1 MAAAPPTGASH
12 KVLLST
18 HEKENFQRI
27 ARLLVAGG
35 TAIMREMFDK
45 FFSPHQFVV
54 RINHPDV
61 KSKIK
66 KAKLSKPQLECLY
79 PKLGT
84 CNRTSKDFDISLLY
98 KLFKTVCNLTP
109 PASGWDTFPPPTDHS
124 TAADLTRIKEYR
136 NKICHGY
143 PEMEMGDTEFN
154 SLWNDIQEALV
165 RLAGSISHSAQSAWE
180 RLIEKLLT
188 DPLTPEDERNVRELK
203 EWYEN
208 EVGTKEEIKKVGK
221 SIQVGLEGVH
231 QAIKRTGDDV
241 HQAIKR
247 TGDDV
252 QKRIDDVQQA
262 IKETGETIMKKIHP
276 IVAKKNDPRTSAQLT
291 KSALVGRAQNND
303 FQDERKSHLQ
313 RGSSTPPEKMLT
325 ATSTQSEFI
334 KANFPQNTCIT
345 RLIFE
350 CSS

>member
-1 MAAAPPTGASH
+1 
-12 KVLLST
+12 
-18 HEKENFQRI
+18 
-27 ARLLVAGG
+27 
-35 TAIMREMFDK
+35 
-45 FFSPHQFVV
+45 
-54 RINHPDV
+54 
-61 KSKIK
+61 
-66 KAKLSKPQLECLY
+66 
-79 PKLGT
+79 
-84 CNRTSKDFDISLLY
+84 
-98 KLFKTVCNLTP
+98 
-109 PASGWDTFPPPTDHS
+109 
-124 TAADLTRIKEYR
+124 
-136 NKICHGY
+136 
-143 PEMEMGDTEFN
+143 MEMGETEFN
-154 SLWNDIQEALV
+154 SLWNDIQKGHV
-165 RLAGSISHSAQSAWE
+165 TLAGSISHSAQSAWE

-208 EVGTKEEIKKVGK
+208 EVGTKEEIKKVAK
-221 SIQVGLEGVH
+221 SIQEGLEGVH
-231 QAIKRTGDDV
+231 RAIKRTGDDV

-247 TGDDV
+247 TGGDV
-252 QKRIDDVQQA
+252 LIDDVQRA
-262 IKETGETIMKKIHP
+262 IKDTGETIMKKFHP
-276 IVAKKNDPRTSAQLT
+276 IVGKKNDPRTSAQLT

>member
-35 TAIMREMFDK
+35 TAIMRETFDQ
-45 FFSPHQFVV
+45 FFNAPQFALK
-54 RINHPDV
+54 INTPAV

-66 KAKLSKPQLECLY
+66 KAKLSKPQMDCLY
-79 PKLGT
+79 PKPGT

-98 KLFKTVCNLTP
+98 KLFKTICNLTP

-124 TAADLTRIKEYR
+124 KAADLTRIKEYR
-136 NKICHGY
+136 NKICHDY
-143 PEMEMGDTEFN
+143 SEMEMGDTEFN

-165 RLAGSISHSAQSAWE
+165 RLAGSISPSAQSAWE
-180 RLIEKLLT
+180 KRIEKLFKN
-188 DPLTPEDERNVRELK
+188 PLTPEDERNGRKLK

-241 HQAIKR
+241 HEAIKR

-252 QKRIDDVQQA
+252 QQTILKA
-262 IKETGETIMKKIHP
+262 IRETGETIIKI
-276 IVAKKNDPRTSAQLT
+276 VDKKNDPRTSAQLT

-303 FQDERKSHLQ
+303 LQAERRARTDPHLHAVVP
-313 RGSSTPPEKMLT
+313 STPPEKMLT
-325 ATSTQSEFI
+325 ATSIQSEFI
-334 KANFPQNTCIT
+334 KVNFPENTCIT
-345 RLIFE
+345 RLILE
-350 CSS
+350 CSR

>member
-27 ARLLVAGG
+27 ERLLVAGG
-35 TAIMREMFDK
+35 TAIMREIFDQ
-45 FFSPHQFVV
+45 FCNPSQFVLK
-54 RINHPDV
+54 INTPAV

-66 KAKLSKPQLECLY
+66 KAKLSKPQMDCLY
-79 PKLGT
+79 PKPGT

-98 KLFKTVCNLTP
+98 KLFKTICNLTP

-124 TAADLTRIKEYR
+124 KAADLTRIKEYR
-136 NKICHGY
+136 NKICHDY
-143 PEMEMGDTEFN
+143 SEMEMGDTEFN

-165 RLAGSISHSAQSAWE
+165 RLAGSISPSAQSAWE
-180 RLIEKLLT
+180 KRIEKLFKN
-188 DPLTPEDERNVRELK
+188 PLTPEDERNGRKLK

-241 HQAIKR
+241 HEAIKR

-252 QKRIDDVQQA
+252 QQTILKA
-262 IKETGETIMKKIHP
+262 IRETGETIIKI
-276 IVAKKNDPRTSAQLT
+276 VDKKNDPRTSAQLT

-303 FQDERKSHLQ
+303 LQAERRARTDPHLHAVAP
-313 RGSSTPPEKMLT
+313 STPPEKMLT
-325 ATSTQSEFI
+325 ATSIQSEFI
-334 KANFPQNTCIT
+334 KANFPENTCIT
-345 RLIFE
+345 RLILE
-350 CSS
+350 CSR

>member
-45 FFSPHQFVV
+45 FFSPHQFFV

-66 KAKLSKPQLECLY
+66 KAKLSKPQLDCLY

-109 PASGWDTFPPPTDHS
+109 PASGWDTFPPATDHS

-241 HQAIKR
+241 
-247 TGDDV
+247 
-252 QKRIDDVQQA
+252 QQA
-262 IKETGETIMKKIHP
+262 IKETGETIMKKLHP
-276 IVAKKNDPRTSAQLT
+276 IVEKKNDPRTSAQLT

-303 FQDERKSHLQ
+303 FQDERRSHLQ

-334 KANFPQNTCIT
+334 KANFPKNTCIT

>member
-27 ARLLVAGG
+27 ERLLVAGG
-35 TAIMREMFDK
+35 TAIMREIFDQ
-45 FFSPHQFVV
+45 FCNPSQFVLK
-54 RINHPDV
+54 INTPAV

-66 KAKLSKPQLECLY
+66 KAKLSKPQMDCLY
-79 PKLGT
+79 PKPGT

-98 KLFKTVCNLTP
+98 KLFKTICNLTP

-124 TAADLTRIKEYR
+124 KAADLTRIKEYR
-136 NKICHGY
+136 NKICHDY
-143 PEMEMGDTEFN
+143 SEMEMGDTEFN

-165 RLAGSISHSAQSAWE
+165 RLAGSISPSAQSAWE
-180 RLIEKLLT
+180 KRIEKLFKN
-188 DPLTPEDERNVRELK
+188 PLTPEDERNGRKLK

-241 HQAIKR
+241 HEAIKR

-252 QKRIDDVQQA
+252 QQTILKA
-262 IKETGETIMKKIHP
+262 IRETGETIIKI
-276 IVAKKNDPRTSAQLT
+276 VDKKNDPRTSAQLT

-303 FQDERKSHLQ
+303 LQAERRVRTDPHLHAVAP
-313 RGSSTPPEKMLT
+313 STPPEKMLT
-325 ATSTQSEFI
+325 ATSIQSEFI
-334 KANFPQNTCIT
+334 KANFP
-345 RLIFE
+345 
-350 CSS
+350 

>member
-1 MAAAPPTGASH
+1 
-12 KVLLST
+12 
-18 HEKENFQRI
+18 
-27 ARLLVAGG
+27 
-35 TAIMREMFDK
+35 MREMFDQ

-54 RINHPDV
+54 RINNPAV
-61 KSKIK
+61 KRKIK
-66 KAKLSKPQLECLY
+66 KAKLSKPQMECLY
-79 PKLGT
+79 PKPGT

-98 KLFKTVCNLTP
+98 KLFKTVCNFTP
-109 PASGWDTFPPPTDHS
+109 PASGWNTFPPPTDHS

-143 PEMEMGDTEFN
+143 PEMEMGETEFN
-154 SLWNDIQEALV
+154 SLWNDIQEALG

-180 RLIEKLLT
+180 RLIEKFLT
-188 DPLTPEDERNVRELK
+188 DPLTSEDERNVRELK

-208 EVGTKEEIKKVGK
+208 EVGTKEEIKKVAK

-252 QKRIDDVQQA
+252 RIDDVQQA
-262 IKETGETIMKKIHP
+262 IKDTGETIMKKFHP
-276 IVAKKNDPRTSAQLT
+276 IVGKKNDPRASAQLT
-291 KSALVGRAQNND
+291 KSALVGKAQNND
-303 FQDERKSHLQ
+303 FQDERRSHLQ
-313 RGSSTPPEKMLT
+313 CGSSTPPEKMLT

>member
-1 MAAAPPTGASH
+1 M
-12 KVLLST
+12 
-18 HEKENFQRI
+18 
-27 ARLLVAGG
+27 
-35 TAIMREMFDK
+35 
-45 FFSPHQFVV
+45 
-54 RINHPDV
+54 RINNPAV
-61 KSKIK
+61 KSEIK

-84 CNRTSKDFDISLLY
+84 CKRTSKDFDISLLY
-98 KLFKTVCNLTP
+98 KLFKIVCNLTP

-180 RLIEKLLT
+180 RLIAKLLT

-208 EVGTKEEIKKVGK
+208 KVGTKEEIKKVGK
-221 SIQVGLEGVH
+221 SIQVGFESVH

-252 QKRIDDVQQA
+252 NQAIQKRIDDVQQA
-262 IKETGETIMKKIHP
+262 IMKKFHP
-276 IVAKKNDPRTSAQLT
+276 IVEKKNDPRTSAQLT

-303 FQDERKSHLQ
+303 FQDESRSHLQ